1 MKDHAIPR
9 LAACLVTALTMMS
22 CLPDA
27 SAGPLYFACAA
38 DNDLFRVASENGLG
52 PKRFDSPQ
60 AAVEAAGE
68 GDGVLLLA
76 NGYPAKTTPLDTALF
91 NQAARKKLRLY
102 VEYPSFLP
110 GTAVGAPRGTQWERA
125 VFQLTDGHASLDDG
139 EIQST
144 SQ

>member
-1 MKDHAIPR
+1 
-9 LAACLVTALTMMS
+9 MMS
-22 CLPDA
+22 CLAAA
-27 SAGPLYFACAA
+27 SAGSLSFACAA
-38 DNDLFRVASENGLG
+38 DNDLFRVASENGLN

-68 GDGVLLLA
+68 GDGLLLLA
-76 NGYPAKTTPLDTALF
+76 NGYPAKTTALEAALF
-91 NQAARKKLRLY
+91 ETGCPEEVAGVCEVLPA
-102 VEYPSFLP
+102 FLP